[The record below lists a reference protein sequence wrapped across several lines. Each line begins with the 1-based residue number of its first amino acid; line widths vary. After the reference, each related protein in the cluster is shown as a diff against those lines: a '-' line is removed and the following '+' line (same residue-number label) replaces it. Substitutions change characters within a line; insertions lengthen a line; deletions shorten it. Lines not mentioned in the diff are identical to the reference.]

1 MRKLNILL
9 ACAKSFMY
17 MMSNS
22 GPMIEP
28 FVIDNMFDLILLI
41 STYCLRYS
49 ILLLN
54 KLRRVQCSPYYFNL
68 SIKIV

>member
-1 MRKLNILL
+1 M
-9 ACAKSFMY
+9 C
-17 MMSNS
+17 MMNNRC
-22 GPMIEP
+22 PI
-28 FVIDNMFDLILLI
+28 VIDNMFDLILPI

-54 KLRRVQCSPYYFNL
+54 KLIFVQCSPYYFNL